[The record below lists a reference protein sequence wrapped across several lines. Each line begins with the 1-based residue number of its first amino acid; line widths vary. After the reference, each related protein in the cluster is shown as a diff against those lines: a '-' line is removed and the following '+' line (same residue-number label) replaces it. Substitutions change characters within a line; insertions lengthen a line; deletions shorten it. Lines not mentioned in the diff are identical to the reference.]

1 MAYDEFT
8 AKMVRKCSELE
19 QALAEKDMEWKRRVG
34 LDCGGHS
41 CFYAIEKTGMLHNG
55 RCSCDPKRTK
65 QDYDVLYAKYQLLME
80 KAVGLAETVLSGH
93 RHRLKTLR
101 IVRASASIVLAEKLM
116 NSTEVQAWKEQP

>member
-8 AKMVRKCSELE
+8 SKMVRKCSELE

-41 CFYAIEKTGMLHNG
+41 CFYAIEKTGMRHNG

-65 QDYDVLYAKYQLLME
+65 QDYDVLYAKYQQLME
-80 KAVGLAETVLSGH
+80 QAVRFAEGYKGKLEKEHGGKVFQYGQYELVAQFLQSPEVL
-93 RHRLKTLR
+93 
-101 IVRASASIVLAEKLM
+101 
-116 NSTEVQAWKEQP
+116 AWKEQK